1 MFKSKF
7 LAAPSILVLAMSA
20 PAFAQ
25 QAVQS
30 QADNSGA
37 AEQIVVTAS
46 RISIAGYEWLI
57 PVTVGRAVGAG
68 FWPLPRPGRD
78 GASFRRTVA

>member
-7 LAAPSILVLAMSA
+7 LAAFSILALAMSA

-25 QAVQS
+25 QVDLN

-37 AEQIVVTAS
+37 VEQVIVTAS
-46 RISIAGYEWLI
+46 CISIAGYE
-57 PVTVGRAVGAG
+57 
-68 FWPLPRPGRD
+68 
-78 GASFRRTVA
+78 